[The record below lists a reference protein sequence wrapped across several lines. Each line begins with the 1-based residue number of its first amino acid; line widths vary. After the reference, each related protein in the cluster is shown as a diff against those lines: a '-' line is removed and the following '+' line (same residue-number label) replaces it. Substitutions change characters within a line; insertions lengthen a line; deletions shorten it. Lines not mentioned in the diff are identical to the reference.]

1 MLKYIPVEE
10 KNVNTQLLN
19 IPTGEREPFTS
30 STPVQ
35 KRHRHPYLRF
45 ICGIKSNSQTL
56 IFIFFYFW
64 DELSHKVK
72 IVQPN
77 FSLTFT
83 FLFKIIFRLIC
94 VETPWLNTNRVQG
107 EILSKM
113 LQSKW
118 TQFSLQC
125 WQFCQ
130 HFVIIGIMMARS
142 KKTYNHHH
150 HGVWWPNLYVVN
162 CSENWILNWVPFY
175 SIKCKIHTVT
185 KLVNQRLPIDQC

>member
-1 MLKYIPVEE
+1 MLKYIPVEQ

-19 IPTGEREPFTS
+19 IPTGEREPFTNC
-30 STPVQ
+30 TPVQ

-45 ICGIKSNSQTL
+45 ICGIKSNSQAL
-56 IFIFFYFW
+56 FFIFFYFW

-77 FSLTFT
+77 FSFTFT

-113 LQSKW
+113 LQSEW

-125 WQFCQ
+125 WQFC
-130 HFVIIGIMMARS
+130 
-142 KKTYNHHH
+142 NHHRYYDGEKQKKH
-150 HGVWWPNLYVVN
+150 IIIIIMGCDDLICTWSTVRKIGF
-162 CSENWILNWVPFY
+162 WIGCR
-175 SIKCKIHTVT
+175 SII
-185 KLVNQRLPIDQC
+185 